1 MTATN
6 NDSANKLSMLFKPM
20 LDDTT
25 KLLKEFFTAQTQEV
39 LIAIA
44 RVEARV
50 DVLEKLVGGIK
61 KPAARGEKKAAATA
75 TEATPNGEAVAQ
87 PAAAEKKSFATNKL
101 VYFRDQFKT
110 NENYR
115 KKYLKD
121 EMEELVAKDA
131 SIASK
136 KTDEQKLVATAT
148 FCWNYFKTNKPETI
162 KAIEEEYA
170 AAKAKHE
177 ADNKPAQQ
185 AAEPHTP
192 TE

>member
-1 MTATN
+1 MAATN

-20 LDDTT
+20 LDDMA
-25 KLLKEFFTAQTQEV
+25 KLLREFMTAQVQEI

-75 TEATPNGEAVAQ
+75 EATPNGEAVAQ
-87 PAAAEKKSFATNKL
+87 PATTEKKSFATNKL

-185 AAEPHTP
+185 EADPRTP